1 LKRKLFVIFA
11 ALLAVFF
18 IPGSD
23 LTSGC
28 TGNFEAC
35 AAYSAEYSDYAPAYN
50 EISSVTV
57 NLSEQTKS
65 TEKSEKKKFSPVR
78 SLIIAFVISAII
90 ALIVV
95 FSIKSGLKTVRKK
108 YEASSYVIKDSLDLR
123 ENSDTFLYKK
133 VDKTE
138 RSHS

>member
-1 LKRKLFVIFA
+1 MKRKLFVIFA

-35 AAYSAEYSDYAPAYN
+35 AAYSVEYSESAPVCDEMN
-50 EISSVTV
+50 FVTV
-57 NLSEQTKS
+57 TPAEQTKS
-65 TEKSEKKKFSPVR
+65 TQKTEKKKFSPVR

-95 FSIKSGLKTVRKK
+95 LSIKSGLKTVRKK
-108 YEASSYVIKDSLDLR
+108 YEASSYVIKDSLELR